1 MSDKNTG
8 ILKPLKATKFVS
20 VIPERQ
26 SRISNA
32 PAVLPTEVDTAYE
45 IAKALHPKRQ
55 YLKIESI
62 VERGEDCKSFTLVP
76 DEERG
81 TKALA
86 YFGAGKYLTVFETIE
101 GMPVTRAYSISSSP
115 KDSLEGKYVLTIK
128 LVDGG
133 LMSRYIF
140 DTWEVG
146 TKVEV
151 SAPAGNFEYQP
162 LRDAK
167 KVICLAG
174 GSGIT
179 PFISM
184 ANAINDGD
192 EDFEMTL
199 LYGSRNSDCILFKDE
214 LDELQKK
221 CDKIKV
227 VHVLSDEKGKAKK
240 GTEKGFITA
249 ELIKKY
255 APEDEAYS
263 VFLCGPQQMYAFV
276 DKELEKLEL
285 QKKYIRHE
293 MFGEFHNPATQEDYP
308 KDVPETV
315 RITVTIQDKTYIV
328 RGNSNDSVMQTLE
341 KNGIAV
347 PSRCRSGEC
356 GFCHSHLLSGKVYV
370 PKHLEY
376 RRLADYKFG
385 CIHPCCSF
393 PLTDIEINVPVA
405 K

>member
-1 MSDKNTG
+1 MADIKS
-8 ILKPLKATKFVS
+8 LKATKFLDMLS
-20 VIPERQ
+20 HRQ
-26 SRISNA
+26 ARFEVAQAELPDFPDNA
-32 PAVLPTEVDTAYE
+32 AVL
-45 IAKALHPKRQ
+45 AKALHPKRQ

-62 VERGEDCKSFTLVP
+62 QERGEDCKSFTLVP
-76 DEERG
+76 DKERG
-81 TKALA
+81 TEALA

-115 KDSLEGKYVLTIK
+115 KESLEGKYVLTIR
-128 LVDGG
+128 LVEGG

-140 DTWEVG
+140 DNWQVG
-146 TKVEV
+146 TEVQV

-167 KVICLAG
+167 KVVCLAG

-184 ANAINDGD
+184 AKAVCDGD
-192 EDFEMTL
+192 EDFEMVL
-199 LYGSRNSDCILFKDE
+199 LYGSKSSDCILFKDE
-214 LDELQKK
+214 LAELEKS

-227 VHVLSDEKGKAKK
+227 VHVLSEEKGRAKK
-240 GTEKGFITA
+240 GMEKGFITA

-255 APEDEAYS
+255 APENEAYS
-263 VFLCGPQQMYAFV
+263 VFICGSQQMYAFV
-276 DKELEKLEL
+276 DKEVEKLGLE
-285 QKKYIRHE
+285 KKYIRHE
-293 MFGEFHNPATQEDYP
+293 MFGEFHNPASQEDYP
-308 KDVPETV
+308 SEVPETV
-315 RITVTIQDKTYIV
+315 KITVTIQDKTYTV
-328 RGNSNDSVMQTLE
+328 EAKTGDSVMQSLE

-347 PSRCRSGEC
+347 PARCRSGEC

-370 PKHLEY
+370 PKNLEY

-393 PLTDIEINVPVA
+393 PLTDLVMDVPAA

>member
-1 MSDKNTG
+1 MADIKS
-8 ILKPLKATKFVS
+8 LKATKFLNILS
-20 VIPERQ
+20 HRQ
-26 SRISNA
+26 AKFEVAQAELPNFSDNA
-32 PAVLPTEVDTAYE
+32 AVL
-45 IAKALHPKRQ
+45 AKALHPKRQ

-62 VERGEDCKSFTLVP
+62 QERGEDCKSFTLVSD
-76 DEERG
+76 DEKG

-101 GMPVTRAYSISSSP
+101 GMPITRAYSISSSP
-115 KDSLEGKYVLTIK
+115 KDSLEGKYVLTVR
-128 LVDGG
+128 LVEGG

-140 DTWEVG
+140 DNWAVG
-146 TKVEV
+146 TKVQV

-167 KVICLAG
+167 KVVCLAG

-184 ANAINDGD
+184 AKAVRDGD
-192 EDFEMTL
+192 EDFEMIL
-199 LYGSRNSDCILFKDE
+199 LYGSKSSDCILFKDE
-214 LDELQKK
+214 LAELEKS

-227 VHVLSDEKGKAKK
+227 VHVLSEEKGRAKK
-240 GTEKGFITA
+240 GMEKGFITA

-255 APEDEAYS
+255 APENEAYS
-263 VFLCGPQQMYAFV
+263 VFICGSQQMYAFV
-276 DKELEKLEL
+276 DKEVEKLGLE
-285 QKKYIRHE
+285 KKYIRHE
-293 MFGEFHNPATQEDYP
+293 MFGEFHNPASQDDYP
-308 KDVPETV
+308 SEVPETV
-315 RITVTIQDKTYIV
+315 KITVTIQDETYTVEAKT
-328 RGNSNDSVMQTLE
+328 GDSVMQTLE
-341 KNGIAV
+341 KNEIAV
-347 PSRCRSGEC
+347 PARCRSGEC

-370 PKHLEY
+370 PKNLEY

-393 PLTDIEINVPVA
+393 PLTDLVMDVPVA

>member
-1 MSDKNTG
+1 MADIKS
-8 ILKPLKATKFVS
+8 LKATKFLS
-20 VIPERQ
+20 MLSHRQ
-26 SRISNA
+26 AKFEVAQAKFPDFSDNA
-32 PAVLPTEVDTAYE
+32 SAL
-45 IAKALHPKRQ
+45 AKALHPKCQ
-55 YLKIESI
+55 YLKIEGI
-62 VERGEDCKSFTLVP
+62 QERGEDCKSYTLVP

-101 GMPVTRAYSISSSP
+101 GMPITRAYSISSSP
-115 KDSLEGKYVLTIK
+115 KDSLEGKYILTIK

-133 LMSRYIF
+133 HMSKYIF
-140 DTWEVG
+140 DTWKVG
-146 TKVEV
+146 SKVEV

-184 ANAINDGD
+184 ANAIADGD

-214 LDELQKK
+214 LDELEKK

-227 VHVLSDEKGKAKK
+227 IHVLSEAKGRVKK
-240 GTEKGFITA
+240 GIEKGFITA

-255 APEDEAYS
+255 APEEEVYS
-263 VFLCGPQQMYAFV
+263 VFLCGPQQMYEFV
-276 DKELEKLEL
+276 DKELEKLSLE
-285 QKKYIRHE
+285 KKYIRHE
-293 MFGEFHNPATQEDYP
+293 MFGEFHNPATQADYP
-308 KDVPETV
+308 SDVPETV
-315 RITVTIQDKTYIV
+315 KITVTIQDNTYTVEGKT
-328 RGNSNDSVMQTLE
+328 SDSVMQTLE
-341 KNGIAV
+341 KNKISV
-347 PSRCRSGEC
+347 PARCRSGEC

-370 PKHLEY
+370 PEKLEY

-393 PLTDIEINVPVA
+393 PLTDLVIDVPVA

>member
-1 MSDKNTG
+1 MASK
-8 ILKPLKATKFVS
+8 LKTLKATKFLS
-20 VIPERQ
+20 VFTGRQERFEKADA
-26 SRISNA
+26 SLPVISDQA
-32 PAVLPTEVDTAYE
+32 SV
-45 IAKALHPKRQ
+45 IAKALHPNRQ
-55 YLKIESI
+55 YLKVAAVKEMA
-62 VERGEDCKSFTLVP
+62 EDCRSYTLVP

-81 TKALA
+81 TTALA
-86 YFGAGKYLTVFETIE
+86 YFGAGKYLTVFETIN

-115 KDSLEGKYVLTIK
+115 KDSLEGRYVLTIK

-133 LMSRYIF
+133 LVSRYIF
-140 DTWEVG
+140 DTWEEG

-151 SAPAGNFEYQP
+151 SAPSGNFEYQP

-179 PFISM
+179 PFLSM
-184 ANAINDGD
+184 ANAVADGD

-199 LYGSRNSDCILFKDE
+199 LYGSRNYKNILFREE
-214 LDELQKK
+214 LDALAEK

-227 VHVLSDEKGKAKK
+227 IHVLSDDKSRKK
-240 GTEKGFITA
+240 DIEKGFITA

-255 APEDEAYS
+255 APENEPYS
-263 VFLCGPQQMYAFV
+263 VFLCGPQQMYEFV
-276 DKELEKLEL
+276 DKELEKLAL
-285 QKKYIRHE
+285 PKKYIRHE
-293 MFGEFHNPATQEDYP
+293 MFGEFHNPSSQADYP
-308 KDVPETV
+308 AGVPETV

-328 RGNSNDSVMQTLE
+328 KGLSSDSVMQILE
-341 KNGIAV
+341 KNGLAV

-356 GFCHSHLLSGKVYV
+356 GFCHSHLLSGEVYV

-393 PLTDIEINVPVA
+393 PLTDLEINVPPA

>member
-1 MSDKNTG
+1 MAKSFKN
-8 ILKPLKATKFVS
+8 LKGSKFIKM
-20 VIPERQ
+20 IPDRQ
-26 SRISNA
+26 ARFKQA
-32 PAVLPTEVDTAYE
+32 PAELPAFTDNATAL
-45 IAKALHPKRQ
+45 ARALHPKRQ
-55 YLKIESI
+55 YLKVADIKVRS
-62 VERGEDCKSFTLVP
+62 EDTKSFTLVP
-76 DEERG
+76 DESKG
-81 TKALA
+81 TKELA

-128 LVDGG
+128 LVEGG
-133 LMSRYIF
+133 LMSQYIF
-140 DTWEVG
+140 DNWEVG
-146 TKVEV
+146 SQVEV

-192 EDFEMTL
+192 EDFELTL
-199 LYGSRNSDCILFKDE
+199 LYGSRNYENILFREE
-214 LDELQKK
+214 LDELQAK

-227 VHVLSDEKGKAKK
+227 VHVLSDKGAKVPK
-240 GTEKGFITA
+240 GCEKGFITA

-255 APEDEAYS
+255 APENEAYS
-263 VFLCGPQQMYAFV
+263 VFLCGPQQMYEFV

-285 QKKYIRHE
+285 PKKYIRHE
-293 MFGEFHNPATQEDYP
+293 MFGEFHNPQTQEDYP
-308 KDVPETV
+308 AGIPETV
-315 RITVTIQDKTYIV
+315 RITVTIQDKTYIIK
-328 RGNSNDSVMQTLE
+328 GKSTDSVMQIIE
-341 KNGIAV
+341 QNGLAV
-347 PSRCRSGEC
+347 PARCRSGEC
-356 GFCHSHLLSGKVYV
+356 GFCHSHLISGKVYV

-376 RRLADYKFG
+376 RRFADYKFG

-393 PLTDIEINVPVA
+393 PLTDLEINVPPA

>member
-1 MSDKNTG
+1 MSGSFK
-8 ILKPLKATKFVS
+8 KLKATEFFPLLSGRQARFQEGKAEL
-20 VIPERQ
+20 PESSDQ
-26 SRISNA
+26 A
-32 PAVLPTEVDTAYE
+32 TV

-55 YLKIESI
+55 YLI
-62 VERGEDCKSFTLVP
+62 VSEITERGEDCKSFTLVP
-76 DEERG
+76 DTEKG
-81 TKALA
+81 TTLLA

-140 DTWEVG
+140 DNWEVG
-146 TKVEV
+146 SKVEV
-151 SAPAGNFEYQP
+151 SAPSGNFEYQE

-167 KVICLAG
+167 NVICLAG

-179 PFISM
+179 PFVSM
-184 ANAINDGD
+184 ANAIADGD
-192 EDFEMTL
+192 EDFNMTL
-199 LYGSRNSDCILFKDE
+199 LYGSRNYDCILFEKE
-214 LDELQKK
+214 LAELEKK

-227 VHVLSDEKGKAKK
+227 VHVLSDVKRARK

-249 ELIKKY
+249 ELIEKY
-255 APEDEAYS
+255 APENEEYS
-263 VFLCGPQQMYAFV
+263 VFLCGPQQMYEFV
-276 DKELEKLEL
+276 DKELEKLNL
-285 QKKYIRHE
+285 PKKYIRHE
-293 MFGEFHNPATQEDYP
+293 MFGEFHNPASQPDYP
-308 KDVPETV
+308 EGIPEKV
-315 RITVTIQDKTYIV
+315 KITVTIQDETYTV
-328 RGNSNDSVMQTLE
+328 EGNSSDSVMQILE
-341 KNGIAV
+341 KNKIAV

-393 PLTDIEINVPVA
+393 PLTDLVINVPAA

>member
-1 MSDKNTG
+1 MAD
-8 ILKPLKATKFVS
+8 LKSLKAKKFFPMLSDRQKRFDAAEAKFPTFSDNAS
-20 VIPERQ
+20 V
-26 SRISNA
+26 
-32 PAVLPTEVDTAYE
+32 L
-45 IAKALHPKRQ
+45 AKALHPKRQ
-55 YLKIESI
+55 YLK
-62 VERGEDCKSFTLVP
+62 VADVKVRAEDTRSYTLVP

-81 TKALA
+81 TMALA

-101 GMPVTRAYSISSSP
+101 GMPITRAYSISSSP

-128 LVDGG
+128 LVEGG
-133 LMSRYIF
+133 LMSKYIF

-151 SAPAGNFEYQP
+151 SAPSGNFEYQP
-162 LRDAK
+162 IRDAR

-179 PFISM
+179 PFVSM
-184 ANAINDGD
+184 ANAICDGD
-192 EDFEMTL
+192 EDFELTL
-199 LYGSRNSDCILFKDE
+199 LYGSRNAGNILFKDE
-214 LDELQKK
+214 LAELEKK

-227 VHVLSDEKGKAKK
+227 VHVLSDEGAELPA
-240 GTEKGFITA
+240 GAEKGFITA
-249 ELIKKY
+249 ELIRKY
-255 APEDEAYS
+255 APADEPYS

-276 DKELEKLEL
+276 DKELEKLGL
-285 QKKYIRHE
+285 LKKYIRHE
-293 MFGEFHNPATQEDYP
+293 MFGEFHNPQTQADYP
-308 KDVPETV
+308 AGVPEEVT
-315 RITVTIQDKTYIV
+315 IKVTIQDQTWTVK
-328 RGNSNDSVMQTLE
+328 GKSSDSVMQILE
-341 KNGIAV
+341 KNGISA
-347 PSRCRSGEC
+347 PARCRSGEC

-393 PLTDIEINVPVA
+393 PLTDLEINVPVA

>member
-1 MSDKNTG
+1 MADIKS
-8 ILKPLKATKFVS
+8 LKATKFLDMLS
-20 VIPERQ
+20 HRQ
-26 SRISNA
+26 ARFEVAQAELPDFPDNA
-32 PAVLPTEVDTAYE
+32 AVL
-45 IAKALHPKRQ
+45 AKVLHPKRQ

-62 VERGEDCKSFTLVP
+62 QERGEDCKSFTLVP
-76 DEERG
+76 DKERG
-81 TKALA
+81 TEALA

-115 KDSLEGKYVLTIK
+115 KESLEGKYVLTIR
-128 LVDGG
+128 LVEGG

-140 DTWEVG
+140 DNWQVG
-146 TKVEV
+146 TEVQV

-167 KVICLAG
+167 KIVCLAG

-184 ANAINDGD
+184 AKAVCDGD
-192 EDFEMTL
+192 EDFEMIL
-199 LYGSRNSDCILFKDE
+199 LYGSKSSDCILFKDE
-214 LDELQKK
+214 LAELEKS

-227 VHVLSDEKGKAKK
+227 VHVLSEEKGRAKK
-240 GTEKGFITA
+240 GMEKGFITA

-255 APEDEAYS
+255 APENEAYS
-263 VFLCGPQQMYAFV
+263 VFICGSQQMYAFV
-276 DKELEKLEL
+276 DKEVEKLGLE
-285 QKKYIRHE
+285 KKYIRHE
-293 MFGEFHNPATQEDYP
+293 MFGEFHNPASQEDYP
-308 KDVPETV
+308 SEVPETV
-315 RITVTIQDKTYIV
+315 KITVTIQDKTYTV
-328 RGNSNDSVMQTLE
+328 EAKTGDSVMQSLE

-347 PSRCRSGEC
+347 PARCRSGEC

-370 PKHLEY
+370 PKNLEY

-393 PLTDIEINVPVA
+393 PLTDLVMDVPAA

>member
-1 MSDKNTG
+1 MAGNFKSLKSKKFLPMLSERQARFKSAKAELPEMSDQ
-8 ILKPLKATKFVS
+8 AM
-20 VIPERQ
+20 VIAR
-26 SRISNA
+26 
-32 PAVLPTEVDTAYE
+32 
-45 IAKALHPKRQ
+45 ALHPKRQ
-55 YLKIESI
+55 YLKIESVI
-62 VERGEDCKSFTLVP
+62 ERAEDCKSFTLVP
-76 DEERG
+76 DSERG
-81 TKALA
+81 TTSLA

-115 KDSLEGKYVLTIK
+115 KEALEGKYVLTIK
-128 LVDGG
+128 LVEGG

-140 DTWEVG
+140 DTWTVG
-146 TKVEV
+146 AKVEV
-151 SAPAGNFEYQP
+151 SAPSGNFEYQP

-179 PFISM
+179 PFVSM

-199 LYGSRNSDCILFKDE
+199 LYGSRNYDSVLFREE
-214 LDELQKK
+214 LDELAQK
-221 CDKIKV
+221 CEKIKV
-227 VHVLSDEKGKAKK
+227 VHILSDENSTVPE
-240 GTEKGFITA
+240 GTESGFITA

-255 APEDEAYS
+255 APESELYS
-263 VFLCGPQQMYAFV
+263 IFLCGPQQMYAFV
-276 DKELEKLEL
+276 DKELEKLAL
-285 QKKYIRHE
+285 PKKYIRHE
-293 MFGEFHNPATQEDYP
+293 MFGEFHNPASQEDYP
-308 KDVPETV
+308 SEVPETV
-315 RITVTIQDKTYIV
+315 KITVTVQDKTYTV
-328 RGNSNDSVMQTLE
+328 TGASSDSVMQILE

-347 PSRCRSGEC
+347 PARCRSGEC
-356 GFCHSHLLSGKVYV
+356 GFCHSHLISGKVYV

-393 PLTDIEINVPVA
+393 PLTDLEINVPVA